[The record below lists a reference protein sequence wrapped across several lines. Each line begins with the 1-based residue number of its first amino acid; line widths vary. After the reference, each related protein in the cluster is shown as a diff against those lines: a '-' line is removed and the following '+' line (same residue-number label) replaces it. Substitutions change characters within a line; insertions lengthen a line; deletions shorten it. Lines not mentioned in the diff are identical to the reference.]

1 MKFRILASPETDDLK
16 SKYDR
21 IYNSDV
27 PNLKVVVKNNLWGA
41 INEDGEEVV
50 PLNYDELSNF
60 SKGFGIAL
68 TSSGYGLIDSKNTV
82 LLPFEYKLITEFEQE
97 KNLCFIALKTNS
109 VKIFSPSL
117 KFDVTFENNDLFP
130 YDSAGILDLAE
141 INFKKIN
148 EYKIIEIVTISNQF
162 CYLIYT
168 GSDFKILKLN
178 EDKILEFIESATQKN
193 PRLKIPS
200 EKYVGRPFKITHEN
214 FTKKLCLINIF
225 SSSDTKFALC
235 YIENYQLIP
244 AIISDMEPSFVQIS
258 DRVFIQNK
266 FYHDPYSTYRTYK
279 GLYTFD
285 GEEFLP
291 AIYVQIENL
300 NNIHRFKVTEN
311 GESHF
316 IDLQT
321 GKKIEVDETDD
332 LKEIKVQRLSD
343 ENVKIFYENKEIA
356 PEKTFKFFQY
366 FIKNNNKYF
375 LAGNE
380 NELIVG
386 DKYGRI
392 VKELPYQSI
401 CNIGAIRDGEIVKI
415 LSERESNVS
424 SVLNVGVYRK
434 NDGIRVLKG
443 ISAVKNSQSECGVID
458 ENFKE
463 IVPPVY
469 SMLEYYNDEKH
480 RDYLIVKKFNKY
492 GLITIN
498 NQLILPFIYNYIQSI
513 NYERGAI
520 YKVKVESSYE
530 RGIALNPE
538 NLKKYSKRMRNIVYS
553 SPGDV
558 VDQFGIGINSQNASE
573 VKNDWVKFH
582 QDIYKQQFDTEPKNI
597 RIRRKRKNKQP
608 DQVAP
613 VIETN
618 QTETPQIE
626 EVLAQTPTQ
635 ENTPNT
641 PVETAAE
648 NELITKNFYVTQ
660 RSSGNRATIR
670 GRGRN
675 YDECRQNLIDRLIE
689 RYPNSTEA
697 DYTIEDAP
705 DDVEAQ

>member
-82 LLPFEYKLITEFEQE
+82 LLPFEYKSITEFEQE

-109 VKIFSPSL
+109 VRIFSPSL

-130 YDSAGILDLAE
+130 YNSVGIINLAE
-141 INFKKIN
+141 VNFKKIN

-178 EDKILEFIESATQKN
+178 EDKILQYIKSVEQKSS
-193 PRLKIPS
+193 RVKIPS
-200 EKYVGRPFKITHEN
+200 EEYVGKPFQITDEN
-214 FTKKLCLINIF
+214 FTKKLCRI
-225 SSSDTKFALC
+225 KFPDDNRALC
-235 YIENYQLIP
+235 YIENYELIP
-244 AIISDMEPSFVQIS
+244 AIISEGSFKFIQIS
-258 DRVFIQNK
+258 DRVFIQNI
-266 FYHDPYSTYRTYK
+266 FYIYGTFK
-279 GLYTFD
+279 GLYTYD

-291 AIYVQIENL
+291 PIYSDIENL
-300 NNIHRFKVTEN
+300 NDIHKFRVRDN
-311 GESHF
+311 DGIHF

-366 FIKNNNKYF
+366 FIKNNSKYF

-415 LSERESNVS
+415 LSERESNAS

-434 NDGIRVLKG
+434 NDEIRVLKG

-498 NQLILPFIYNYIQSI
+498 NQLILPFIYPFIEPI

-520 YKVKVESSYE
+520 YKVKIESSYE

-538 NLKKYSKRMRNIVYS
+538 NLKKYSKQMRNIVYS

-558 VDQFGIGINSQNASE
+558 VDQFGIGSNSQNASE

-597 RIRRKRKNKQP
+597 RIRRKRKNKQL

-626 EVLAQTPTQ
+626 EVPAQTPIQ
-635 ENTPNT
+635 ENTPI
-641 PVETAAE
+641 ETAPE

-705 DDVEAQ
+705 DDVAAQ